1 MIKKKRS
8 LFPAYFAVAF
18 VWFTT
23 HFGGGFASGRQV
35 AEFFVQYGWYSVF
48 TPLVAMGIN
57 ALVFYYVWDFS
68 VVNKTYDYR
77 SWTDEF
83 YKPYEKIFSNLY
95 EIIFVMTMC
104 IATAVAFATGG
115 NAIKAAVGTPYILN
129 TIIIAAAIFLL
140 TIFGANIVRKAA
152 TAVAVLLIIGVAI
165 VYGVN
170 AIASFPQII
179 QVISSQTTQS
189 QFWPALWRM
198 LLYASFQSLAIGAY
212 IAVADVLETRKDATK
227 AAITGFVVNG
237 ALLTLAGLTVLAYYP
252 DILDIPVPTIFV
264 VNNGIG
270 GAFAEGLISVLIVLG
285 VVSTGVNFVF
295 GGVKRIVSWWPG
307 DEAKEKS
314 HSKIVSLLFV
324 LLTWSIALFGLIPL
338 VAKGY
343 NFLGYI
349 GIPMIIIPVFYK
361 LIKRRI
367 TK

>member
-1 MIKKKRS
+1 MKKKS

-35 AEFFVQYGWYSVF
+35 AEFFVQYGWYSIF
-48 TPLVAMGIN
+48 TPIIAMGIN

-68 VVNKTYDYR
+68 VVNNTYDYR
-77 SWTDEF
+77 SWTNEF
-83 YKPYEKIFSNLY
+83 YKPYEKIFSNMY

-115 NAIKAAVGTPYILN
+115 DTIATAIGTPYILN
-129 TIIIAAAIFLL
+129 TIIIASIIFIL
-140 TIFGANIVRKAA
+140 TIFGANIVRRVAVF
-152 TAVAVLLIIGVAI
+152 VAVLLIVGVAI

-170 AIASFPQII
+170 AIASFPQ
-179 QVISSQTTQS
+179 VIEVINTRTGEA

-212 IAVADVLETRKDATK
+212 IAVADALKTREDAKK
-227 AAITGFVVNG
+227 AAITGFIVNG
-237 ALLTLAGLTVLAYYP
+237 ALLTLAAFTVFAHYP
-252 DILDIPVPTIFV
+252 DILEIPVPTLTV
-264 VNNGIG
+264 VNQGIG
-270 GAFAEGLISVLIVLG
+270 GSFAEGLISVLIILG
-285 VVSTGVNFVF
+285 VISTGVNFVF

-307 DEAKEKS
+307 EASDERNRS
-314 HSKIVSLLFV
+314 IIVSLGFV

-338 VAKGY
+338 VARGY
-343 NFLGYI
+343 NLLGYL

-361 LIKRRI
+361 MIKSKI
-367 TK
+367 Q